1 MKIRQPKI
9 LVIDNYDSFTYNL
22 IQMLEE
28 HAGCSFD
35 VVRNDRLPFQSMDT
49 YQKILISPGPGLPSN
64 IDLVCK
70 LIKKYAGSRS
80 ILGVCLGH
88 QAIAEVYG
96 GSLFNLTTV
105 SHGTR
110 KLIHISEP
118 LEYLFKGVPEYFDA
132 GLYHS
137 WVVNKDTMP
146 DCLRITAVS
155 DDGLVMALAHHQY
168 DVRGIQFHPESIMT
182 GVGKTIIANWIEH
195 ENHGELR

>member
-35 VVRNDRLPFQSMDT
+35 VVRNDQLPVQSMDK
-49 YQKILISPGPGLPSN
+49 YRKILISPGPGLPSQ
-64 IDLVCK
+64 IDLVCE
-70 LIKKYAGSRS
+70 LIKKYAESIS

-96 GSLFNLTTV
+96 GSLLNLPIV
-105 SHGTR
+105 SHG
-110 KLIHISEP
+110 ISKRIQVIDP
-118 LEYLFKGVPEYFDA
+118 LEYLFQGVPENFDA

-155 DDGLVMALAHHQY
+155 DDGLVMAQAHNQY

-182 GVGKTIIANWIEH
+182 GAGKTIIGNWIDH
-195 ENHGELR
+195 ENKLK